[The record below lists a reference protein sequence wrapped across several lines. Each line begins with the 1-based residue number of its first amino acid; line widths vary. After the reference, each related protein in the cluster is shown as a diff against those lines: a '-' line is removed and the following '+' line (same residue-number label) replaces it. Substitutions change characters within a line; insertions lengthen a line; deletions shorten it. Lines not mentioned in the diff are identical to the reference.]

1 LAAFRKMRA
10 LAGAGRRMIDGAPV
24 KEAVRMAA
32 GKGSE
37 NQPGLTA
44 PGPGAVAPA
53 GPSIGRWLR
62 AQLLAGAGLALAL
75 IPLGAVAAYSSMF
88 GSLAAF
94 TPALFFAVFA
104 GRRIGSDS
112 AAFLQAAVVGE
123 ALKLLL
129 TALICMAVFI
139 WIEPLAAGWF
149 FAGMILVIVA
159 GWIGLFKGLNSGD

>member
-1 LAAFRKMRA
+1 
-10 LAGAGRRMIDGAPV
+10 
-24 KEAVRMAA
+24 MAA

-44 PGPGAVAPA
+44 AGP

-62 AQLLAGAGLALAL
+62 AQVLAAAGLALVLA
-75 IPLGAVAAYSSMF
+75 PLGVVAVYSSML

-94 TPALFFAVFA
+94 VPALFFAVFA

-123 ALKLLL
+123 ALKLVL
-129 TALICMAVFI
+129 TALICMVVFI
-139 WIEPLAAGWF
+139 LVEPLAAGWF
-149 FAGMILVIVA
+149 FSGMILVIVS
-159 GWIGLFKGLNSGD
+159 GWIGLFRGLNSGD